1 MNFKCPHRNR
11 VRCILCQFNIFD
23 RNGSSGAISVSPS
36 TIRCK
41 PTGPISMR
49 GSVRPALPIVRSSP
63 GSPEIWSA
71 WKCVK
76 QITSIAL
83 KPQPSIFMGSP
94 AFPRRNQSRAS
105 LPLSLANMAVR
116 KRLGMG
122 IMPPVPSKQISN
134 IRFLLCISSIGLPMF
149 PLLSYRKNG
158 QNTIFSEG
166 RALKMPAALCDRH

>member
-1 MNFKCPHRNR
+1 MGK
-11 VRCILCQFNIFD
+11 
-23 RNGSSGAISVSPS
+23 GSSGAIKVSPS

-41 PTGPISMR
+41 PTGPISVR

-83 KPQPSIFMGSP
+83 KPQPSIFMVTCVPSP
-94 AFPRRNQSRAS
+94 QSIKAS
-105 LPLSLANMAVR
+105 LPLSLASMAVR

-134 IRFLLCISSIGLPMF
+134 IRFVLCISSIGLPMF

-158 QNTIFSEG
+158 QNTIFL
-166 RALKMPAALCDRH
+166 R